1 MRKKGEKISLYV
13 TTLKQS
19 ELLLS
24 QSLLTA
30 TKVYSAK
37 MEMQKKHLVSKGR
50 LCLQFISKTEE
61 ILIWQQ
67 NYLD

>member
-37 MEMQKKHLVSKGR
+37 MEMQKKHLVSRGDCVCNLSLK
-50 LCLQFISKTEE
+50 QKKS
-61 ILIWQQ
+61 
-67 NYLD
+67 